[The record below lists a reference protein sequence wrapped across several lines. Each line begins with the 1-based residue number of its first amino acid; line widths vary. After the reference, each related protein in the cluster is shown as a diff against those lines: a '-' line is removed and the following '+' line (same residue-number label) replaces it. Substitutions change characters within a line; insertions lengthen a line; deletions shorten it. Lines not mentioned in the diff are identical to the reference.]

1 MADYRY
7 LVNAYIHWND
17 EDKMYQEEEYFL
29 ENCANDLGMAIVID
43 EVIRE
48 AYKLVAPLELFGFCP
63 YYIESMKRD
72 YVWPCGTDSAAEA
85 YHCRVLVFAT
95 AWFLLDGFQ
104 KDEDIMRSYY
114 KAFIGQQGDII
125 DKFKAW
131 EKEAEKM
138 RLDFDC
144 FEKEFRLKNIRE
156 YGFYRN
162 HWDKVT
168 GNFEPEVMVRIL
180 DQYMTLEKKKYILDC
195 MEAFCLIR
203 PQFAY
208 MLDAERPGSIAKYRE
223 WIGKEVK
230 FNPYSFKESYANYE
244 KDYMVVHH
252 VDNDGSSGKIAG
264 HSYLPYEFFETMS
277 HAIGH
282 WRCNADKPM
291 GDYTDLSWNCLILR
305 KIVFFWN
312 KFNKTQKL
320 PDSEE
325 GFERIGDEYIDTW
338 LSFYALLFVKSDRK
352 GWENLLMRNM
362 RKVLPQTIDWRI
374 NQLDRHEGN
383 VFDEI
388 EKAFEEEKKEL
399 TDADFQANLVEWDHL
414 DEKDWAYATRGF
426 RKDDMLIFIKAGRT
440 QVEQWRLAEAL
451 EKSYAKL
458 VDSDEMQK
466 IENFNALVDLE
477 NIKDE
482 ILQGTY
488 LVGAKPIDMDE
499 MNRRLKRTS
508 YEDME
513 KEVERLKAE
522 NERLK
527 ESPLE
532 TGVKWTGADVDLLRI
547 IHAMYKTGLIEY
559 GENDED
565 NTQVNVFKK
574 LGQAYGMS
582 FDDPNRAIANNKN
595 TTKSMSSAPY
605 KLLVDMIKAE
615 MEFYEGIGKE
625 DKEGQKKLWGEI
637 TKNCIDK

>member
-7 LVNAYIHWND
+7 LMDAYIAWNQN
-17 EDKMYQEEEYFL
+17 KYFQEIESFL
-29 ENCANDLGMAIVID
+29 ENCAKDLGMTIVIG

-48 AYKLVAPLELFGFCP
+48 AYKLVAPLELFGSCP

-72 YVWPCGTDSAAEA
+72 YVWPYDTESDAEA

-95 AWFLLDGFQ
+95 AYFLLDSN
-104 KDEDIMRSYY
+104 KYIMRSYY

-131 EKEAEKM
+131 EKETEKI

-144 FEKEFRLKNIRE
+144 FKKKCQLKDIRWRD
-156 YGFYRN
+156 FYRN
-162 HWDKVT
+162 PWDKIT
-168 GNFEPEVMVRIL
+168 NNFEPEVMVKIL
-180 DQYMTLEKKKYILDC
+180 DQYKTLEKKKYTLDC

-230 FNPYSFKESYANYE
+230 FDSYGFKKSYANYE

-252 VDNDGSSGKIAG
+252 VDNYGIFGHIAG
-264 HSYLPYEFFETMS
+264 HSIPYRFFARMS
-277 HAIGH
+277 DAIGH
-282 WRCNADKPM
+282 WRCDADKPM
-291 GDYTDLSWNCLILR
+291 GDYSNLSWNCLILSR
-305 KIVFFWN
+305 IVFLWN

-320 PDSEE
+320 PDSKE
-325 GFERIGDEYIDTW
+325 GFEKIGNEYIDVDIW

-352 GWENLLMRNM
+352 EWEDRLMQNM
-362 RKVLPQTIDWRI
+362 RKVLPQTIFWWRI
-374 NQLDRHEGN
+374 NQLDCHEGN
-383 VFDEI
+383 VFDKI
-388 EKAFEEEKKEL
+388 EKAFEKEEKCL
-399 TDADFQANLVEWDHL
+399 SDADFQANLVEWNHL
-414 DEKDWAYATRGF
+414 DEKDWAYATCGYK
-426 RKDDMLIFIKAGRT
+426 KDNMLIFIKAGRT
-440 QVEQWRLAEAL
+440 HVEQWKIAEAL

-458 VDSDEMQK
+458 VDSDEMPK

-488 LVGAKPIDMDE
+488 LDGAKPIDMDE

-508 YEDME
+508 YEEME

-527 ESPLE
+527 AENEGGIKGRVTKEWALAIWSLIKDKVDMDRNRKTKAKDWYALINKMSGFGISSLSNANGSGLLNKSE
-532 TGVKWTGADVDLLRI
+532 TEIKEMNVILKKV
-547 IHAMYKTGLIEY
+547 GLPEIKK
-559 GENDED
+559 GE
-565 NTQVNVFKK
+565 K
-574 LGQAYGMS
+574 
-582 FDDPNRAIANNKN
+582 
-595 TTKSMSSAPY
+595 Y
-605 KLLVDMIKAE
+605 KL
-615 MEFYEGIGKE
+615 
-625 DKEGQKKLWGEI
+625 
-637 TKNCIDK
+637 

>member
-7 LVNAYIHWND
+7 LMDADIDWDD
-17 EDKMYQEEEYFL
+17 EYEKFQEIKSFL
-29 ENCANDLGMAIVID
+29 ENCAKDLGMTINIIGVI
-43 EVIRE
+43 EE
-48 AYKLVAPLELFGFCP
+48 AYKLVGPLELFGFCP

-72 YVWPCGTDSAAEA
+72 YVLPYYIDSAAEA
-85 YHCRVLVFAT
+85 YNRRVLVFAT
-95 AWFLLDGFQ
+95 AYFLMGRSI
-104 KDEDIMRSYY
+104 KYIMRSYY

-144 FEKEFRLKNIRE
+144 FEKKCQLKDIRWRD
-156 YGFYRN
+156 FYRN
-162 HWDKVT
+162 PWDKIT
-168 GNFEPEVMVRIL
+168 DNFEPEVMVRIL
-180 DQYMTLEKKKYILDC
+180 DQYKTLEKKKYILDC

-223 WIGKEVK
+223 WIGREMEIVPHYVK
-230 FNPYSFKESYANYE
+230 DSYANYE

-252 VDNDGSSGKIAG
+252 VDNDGIFGHIAG
-264 HSYLPYEFFETMS
+264 HSIPYEFFAWMS

-282 WRCNADKPM
+282 WQCDADKPM
-291 GDYTDLSWNCLILR
+291 GDYTDLSWNCFILR
-305 KIVFFWN
+305 EIVFLWN
-312 KFNKTQKL
+312 KFNKTEVL
-320 PDSEE
+320 PNSED
-325 GFERIGDEYIDTW
+325 GFEYVGNEHIDVDIW

-352 GWENLLMRNM
+352 GWENLLMEKM
-362 RKVLPQTIDWRI
+362 RTVLPQTISWRI

-388 EKAFEEEKKEL
+388 EEAFEKEEKCL
-399 TDADFQANLVEWDHL
+399 SDADFQANLVEWDHL
-414 DEKDWAYATRGF
+414 DEKDWAYATQGY
-426 RKDDMLIFIKAGRT
+426 KKEDMLIFIKAGRT

-488 LVGAKPIDMDE
+488 LDGAKPIDMDE

-527 ESPLE
+527 AENEGSIKGRVTKDLALAIWSLIKDKVDMDRKTKAKDWCVLINKLSGFGRQSLYNDNGSDTLKKDE
-532 TGVKWTGADVDLLRI
+532 TEIKEMNAILKKV
-547 IHAMYKTGLIEY
+547 GLPEIKNGEY
-559 GENDED
+559 
-565 NTQVNVFKK
+565 
-574 LGQAYGMS
+574 
-582 FDDPNRAIANNKN
+582 
-595 TTKSMSSAPY
+595 Y
-605 KLLVDMIKAE
+605 KL
-615 MEFYEGIGKE
+615 
-625 DKEGQKKLWGEI
+625 
-637 TKNCIDK
+637 